1 MFALFKP
8 HNSDSFDAYNE
19 YGIYEKFPMSI
30 HENPLSTDPRS
41 MIDPRYYKT
50 KNTGNSKSGCPND
63 PTTHFFS
70 RLGELTRQL
79 QHGVDPRDNPPPS
92 SRSDGV

>member
-8 HNSDSFDAYNE
+8 HNNDSFDAYNE

-41 MIDPRYYKT
+41 MIDPRFYKT
-50 KNTGNSKSGCPND
+50 KNTGIQ
-63 PTTHFFS
+63 
-70 RLGELTRQL
+70 RQ
-79 QHGVDPRDNPPPS
+79 QSVEVDR
-92 SRSDGV
+92 RRTQFKQ

>member
-8 HNSDSFDAYNE
+8 HNNDSFDAYNE

-50 KNTGNSKSGCPND
+50 KNTGIQRQQSLEVTGGRNSNSKKSN
-63 PTTHFFS
+63 S
-70 RLGELTRQL
+70 RMFI
-79 QHGVDPRDNPPPS
+79 
-92 SRSDGV
+92 